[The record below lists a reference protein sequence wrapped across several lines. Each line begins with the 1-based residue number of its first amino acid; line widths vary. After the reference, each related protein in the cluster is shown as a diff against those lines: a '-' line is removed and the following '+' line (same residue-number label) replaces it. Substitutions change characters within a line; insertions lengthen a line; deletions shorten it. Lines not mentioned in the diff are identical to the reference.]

1 MVIARLLVLLVL
13 LAASPAVA
21 DTAAIPGA
29 RLWVEVEDKGREPY
43 PQEMVLVRIRGLYT
57 VPIALEKLEVPDLPG
72 FRVVQLGG
80 DFWTSATDNG
90 RPARALQRTLAL
102 FAQHGGTLTIPAFT
116 HRLTV
121 IDASDERREV
131 TLASEPQTLNVA
143 PMPEDKGAWWLPARS
158 VTLTESWSV
167 PPEALGIGQST
178 RRTVTIEAEGLADDQ
193 LPPLTMPPMQK
204 LIAFASPVT
213 RATTLAVSLDE
224 ATAEQ
229 RRQALRRPGRLPVVS
244 GRDGPRAR
252 ATFVWVIRPTTD
264 EAVNLPAIEVPW
276 FDTDAN
282 TMRMARL
289 PARTVAIAATGPSV
303 EALEAELAIATS
315 APDRTNWP
323 DIVLGLLVG
332 GLAFSGVFATLRAGN
347 RLDLTGH
354 RAKRTR

>member
-1 MVIARLLVLLVL
+1 MVIARWLVLLLL

-21 DTAAIPGA
+21 DTVAIPGA
-29 RLWVEVEDKGREPY
+29 RLWVEVEDKGRAPY

-57 VPIALEKLEVPDLPG
+57 MPIALEKLEVPALPG

-80 DFWTSATDNG
+80 DVWTSATDNG

-102 FAQHGGTLTIPAFT
+102 FAQHGGMLTIPTFT

-121 IDASDERREV
+121 IDASGERREV
-131 TLASEPQTLNVA
+131 TLASAPQTLNVA

-178 RRTVTIEAEGLADDQ
+178 RRTVTLEAEGVADDQ
-193 LPPLTMPPMQK
+193 LPPLAMPPVPK

-213 RATTLAVSLDE
+213 RATTLAVALDE

-252 ATFVWVIRPTTD
+252 ATFVWDIRPTTD
-264 EAVNLPAIEVPW
+264 EAVELPAIEVPW
-276 FDTDAN
+276 FDTDAGA
-282 TMRMARL
+282 MRMAKL
-289 PARTVAIAATGPSV
+289 PAHTVAIAATGPSV
-303 EALEAELAIATS
+303 EALEAALGIATS

-323 DIVLGLLVG
+323 DIVLGVLVS
-332 GLAFSGVFATLRAGN
+332 GLAFAGVFAMLRAISRAGF
-347 RLDLTGH
+347 TGR
-354 RAKRTR
+354 RAARTP

>member
-57 VPIALEKLEVPDLPG
+57 VPIALEKLEVPELPG

-80 DFWTSATDNG
+80 DVWTSATDNG

-102 FAQHGGTLTIPAFT
+102 FAQHGGMLTIPAFT

-178 RRTVTIEAEGLADDQ
+178 RRTITIEAEGVADDQ
-193 LPPLTMPPMQK
+193 LPPLTMPPVPK

-213 RATTLAVSLDE
+213 RETTLAVSLDE

-252 ATFVWVIRPTTD
+252 ATFVWDIRPTTD
-264 EAVNLPAIEVPW
+264 EAVELPAIEVPW
-276 FDTDAN
+276 FDTDAG
-282 TMRMARL
+282 TMRMAKL
-289 PARTVAIAATGPSV
+289 PARTVAIAVTGPSV
-303 EALEAELAIATS
+303 EALEAELGIATS
-315 APDRTNWP
+315 APDRTDWP
-323 DIVLGLLVG
+323 DFVLGLLAG
-332 GLAFSGVFATLRAGN
+332 GLAFLGVFAALRAGS
-347 RLDLTGH
+347 RAGLTGR
-354 RAKRTR
+354 RAKRTP